1 MTSPMAENLHPTKE
15 KLIKTTS
22 HLLKS
27 MHPREISSEMVL
39 TQSGISKGSLYHH
52 FEDLEHLIETALLRR
67 YARWVNV
74 NLDTFTTMLISA
86 KNSDDVY
93 RTLVEVT
100 KASQD
105 RNLKSERFFRAEVLT
120 KADNSPRLA
129 LQLQVLQNQLTESLA
144 DLVREAQER
153 GFFKKSNDAKS
164 IAIFVQAYTLGKIVD
179 DSSDSPVDAELY
191 ANLINSIVK
200 DVFLEP

>member
-1 MTSPMAENLHPTKE
+1 MASDIHPTKE
-15 KLIKTTS
+15 KLISTTAV
-22 HLLKS
+22 LLKS
-27 MHPREISSEMVL
+27 LHPREISSEMVL

-52 FEDLEHLIETALLRR
+52 FEDLEHLIETTLLRR

-74 NLDTFTTMLISA
+74 NLDTFTTMLTTA
-86 KNSDDVY
+86 KNSEDVY
-93 RTLVEVT
+93 QTLIEVT

-105 RNLKSERFFRAEVLT
+105 RSLKVERFFRAEVLT
-120 KADNSPRLA
+120 RADNSPRLA
-129 LQLQVLQNQLTESLA
+129 LELQILQTQLTESLA
-144 DLVREAQER
+144 DLVREGQER

-179 DSSDSPVDAELY
+179 DSSNTPVDDELY

-200 DVFLEP
+200 NVFLEP

>member
-1 MTSPMAENLHPTKE
+1 MAENTHPTKE
-15 KLIKTTS
+15 KLITTTS

-27 MHPREISSEMVL
+27 LHPREISSEMVL
-39 TQSGISKGSLYHH
+39 SQSGISKGSLYHH

-67 YARWVNV
+67 YARWVSVNV
-74 NLDTFTTMLISA
+74 DVMTRILTQA
-86 KNSDDVY
+86 KSSNDIY
-93 RTLVEVT
+93 LGLVEVT

-105 RNLKSERFFRAEVLT
+105 RTLRSERFFRAEVLT
-120 KADNSPRLA
+120 KADNSPRFA
-129 LQLQVLQNQLTESLA
+129 LQLQALQSQLTESLA

-164 IAIFVQAYTLGKIVD
+164 IAVFVQAYTLGKVVD
-179 DSSDSPVDAELY
+179 DSSDTPVDAELY
-191 ANLINSIVK
+191 ASLINSIVK

>member
-1 MTSPMAENLHPTKE
+1 MAENLHPTKE

-22 HLLKS
+22 HLLKT

-67 YARWVNV
+67 YAQWVNV
-74 NLDTFTTMLISA
+74 NLDTFTTMLTSA
-86 KNSDDVY
+86 KSSEDVY
-93 RTLVEVT
+93 RTLAEVT

-105 RNLKSERFFRAEVLT
+105 RSLKGERFFRAEVLT
-120 KADNSPRLA
+120 KASNSPRLA
-129 LQLQVLQNQLTESLA
+129 QELQILQTQLTESLS

-153 GFFKKSNDAKS
+153 GFFRKNNDAKS

-179 DSSDSPVDAELY
+179 DASDNPVDSELY
-191 ANLINSIVK
+191 ANLINLIVK

>member
-1 MTSPMAENLHPTKE
+1 MAENTHPTKE

-22 HLLKS
+22 HLLKT
-27 MHPREISSEMVL
+27 MHPREISSDMVL
-39 TQSGISKGSLYHH
+39 THSGISKGSLYHH

-74 NLDTFTTMLISA
+74 NLDTFTSLLTSA
-86 KNSDDVY
+86 KNSEDVY
-93 RTLVEVT
+93 RGLVEVT

-105 RNLKSERFFRAEVLT
+105 RNLKGERFFRAEVLT
-120 KADNSPRLA
+120 KASNSPRLA

-164 IAIFVQAYTLGKIVD
+164 IAVFVQAYTLGKIVD
-179 DSSDSPVDAELY
+179 DASDNPVEAELY
-191 ANLINSIVK
+191 ASLINSIVK
-200 DVFLEP
+200 EVFLEP